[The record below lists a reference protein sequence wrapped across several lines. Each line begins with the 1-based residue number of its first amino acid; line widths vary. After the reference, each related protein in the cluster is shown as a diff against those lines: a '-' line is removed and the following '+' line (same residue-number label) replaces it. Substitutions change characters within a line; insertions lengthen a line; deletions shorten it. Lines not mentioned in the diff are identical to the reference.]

1 MCPGCDHVINENELI
16 NNTCPK
22 CGLSFNDEELVKELE
37 KIYLCPIC
45 GATYTNTDARNNEHV
60 CKFCNKELI
69 KINMTLKENTDF
81 LIMDGTTVK
90 DQTRILA
97 NKFGGF
103 QFSEKAYE
111 NRMST
116 VKGNATSTQHQSSS
130 QQSNTQITCPICNST
145 NIKRISA
152 ASKAVGVGL
161 FGIFSK
167 TARSQFECKD
177 CGYKW

>member
-1 MCPGCDHVINENELI
+1 MSKLIMCPGCDHVINENELI

-111 NRMST
+111 NIMNIVNNKKQST
-116 VKGNATSTQHQSSS
+116 TQPSTPH
-130 QQSNTQITCPICNST
+130 CPTCNST
-145 NIKRISA
+145 NIRKIGTGER
-152 ASKAVGVGL
+152 AVSIIGLGL
-161 FGIFSK
+161 FSHKINK
-167 TARSQFECKD
+167 TWKCND
-177 CGYKW
+177 CGHTW